1 MRKEYEEDRQTIT
14 MPGTDGAVAGTA
26 VNDWVDDEDKGKSK
40 RPQRKATSST
50 ARPRNSK
57 KLTRRFEPRQLPS
70 RLELRRDPLEQIAPA
85 FIEMAHS
92 IVWASVATV
101 DENGRPRS
109 RILHP
114 IWEWD
119 GTDLFGWVATVPSP
133 VKKAHLAVHPEMSV
147 SYWTTTHDTCSAEC
161 LVEWYPDDETRA
173 AVWDKFAN
181 GPEPVGYD
189 PRIIPMWADGPTSDQ
204 FAALRLSPTGCG

>member
-1 MRKEYEEDRQTIT
+1 MT
-14 MPGTDGAVAGTA
+14 
-26 VNDWVDDEDKGKSK
+26 
-40 RPQRKATSST
+40 
-50 ARPRNSK
+50 
-57 KLTRRFEPRQLPS
+57 
-70 RLELRRDPLEQIAPA
+70 PLEQIAPA

-101 DENGRPRS
+101 DENGRPRT

-119 GTDLFGWVATVPSP
+119 GTDLFGWIATVPSP
-133 VKKAHLAVHPEMSV
+133 VKKAHLAVHPEMAA

-161 LVEWYPDDETRA
+161 LVEWYHDDETRA
-173 AVWDKFAN
+173 EVWNKFAN

-189 PRIIPMWADGPTSDQ
+189 PSHHSDVGRRTDIRSVRRAAAQSISAAADARHAS
-204 FAALRLSPTGCG
+204 